1 MRTTRCRSGD
11 RLIYPNL
18 GEPLQRRRADTVA
31 FYVTIVPSGTAP
43 VEARLHILQ
52 AGHVVAELPV
62 PLDAVDAS
70 GRIQQVSQMPAGGLG
85 AGDFQFRL
93 VVKQGAAASARRAAR
108 VPCLDIGPEA

>member
-1 MRTTRCRSGD
+1 MQVGN

-18 GEPLQRRRADTVA
+18 GQPLQRRRGGTVA

-52 AGHVVAELPV
+52 AGRIAAELPV
-62 PLDAVDAS
+62 PLDAVDGS
-70 GRIQQVSQMPAGGLG
+70 GRIRQLSQIPAAGLG

-93 VVKQGAAASARRAAR
+93 VVKQGAAQQVREAGVR
-108 VPCLDIGPEA
+108 VEIVE